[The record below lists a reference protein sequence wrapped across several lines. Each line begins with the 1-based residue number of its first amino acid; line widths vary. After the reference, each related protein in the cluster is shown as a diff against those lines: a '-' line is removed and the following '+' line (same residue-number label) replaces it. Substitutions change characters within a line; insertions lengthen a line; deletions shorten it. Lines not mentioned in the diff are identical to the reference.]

1 MSRLKKVHADDVHF
15 YDDSNNDAFIYV
27 FDPSLY
33 IFFKMQLRW
42 QVFSYKFA

>member
-33 IFFKMQLRW
+33 IFLKCRW